1 MESYTGKTPAEAVSR
16 LDEELGKLAAAGMVD
31 GSATLTLHFKD
42 GKLKYYTTGGEFT
55 QTCDME
61 APTGGGDEK
70 IK

>member
-1 MESYTGKTPAEAVSR
+1 MKAYNGKTPVEAVSH
-16 LDEELGKLAAAGMVD
+16 LDKELEKLAAAGMVD

-61 APTGGGDEK
+61 APIGGGDEK